1 MSRRRQTSPP
11 SRATSRRA
19 GRRVWPRCTAV
30 TDRMQLNLLASV
42 PLRDAQRK
50 EPIML
55 KQLVVATALTCGAAV
70 AFAQT
75 PPSPSPTTPMPR
87 ANTATAPAVES
98 TGDFHK
104 AGGMAGSAIIGAKVH
119 DATKKETVGSIQDVY
134 FDDSGKAKVVIISPG
149 AFLDLA
155 AKDVAV
161 KWQHV
166 KLGKHGKPLALT

>member
-1 MSRRRQTSPP
+1 
-11 SRATSRRA
+11 
-19 GRRVWPRCTAV
+19 
-30 TDRMQLNLLASV
+30 
-42 PLRDAQRK
+42 
-50 EPIML
+50 ML

-98 TGDFHK
+98 TGDFNK
-104 AGGMAGSAIIGAKVH
+104 AGDMAGSAIIGAKVH

-134 FDDSGKAKVVIISPG
+134 LDDGGKVKVVIVSVG
-149 AFLDLA
+149 GFLGVG

-161 KWQHV
+161 KWEDI
-166 KLGKHGKPLALT
+166 KFGKDGKSLALTTDLTKDALKAMPDYKSERQKTASGSGG